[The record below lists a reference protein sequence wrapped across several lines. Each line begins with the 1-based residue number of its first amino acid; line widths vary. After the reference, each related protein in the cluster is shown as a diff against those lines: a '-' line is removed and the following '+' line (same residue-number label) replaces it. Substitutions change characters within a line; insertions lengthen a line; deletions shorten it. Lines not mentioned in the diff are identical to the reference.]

1 MILTIALVCVGVLV
15 AAASVIVAL
24 GWVVAKRVVFPQRQP
39 EAEVIGVGTHSIRL
53 ARTPLSSLPGPMGI
67 LYNEERTHARM
78 GAITAADPSNRWVER
93 ELIHASPGLAEAK
106 TVRVTGDVFGTPAH
120 TGAVATDV
128 VIHVDAGLAPAW
140 ELRVAGS
147 QVPDVWAIH
156 VHGAMSGREAVLRSV
171 HTTNQLGF
179 TSLVPSYRG
188 DPDNPQGPEI
198 GSALGQTEWPDIE
211 AAVSY
216 AKNHGARRILLVGW
230 SLGAT
235 LALSCV
241 ARSHAGG
248 AVDGLVLIAPILN
261 WKSSIK
267 ENVRNAR
274 LPATVAAAATQLLSV
289 PVTSR
294 WLGTPEPIRFA
305 DLAFES
311 TATLDTPTLIVHSTR
326 DRVAPYRDAQTLA
339 RRLPSLVTLEAFDSD
354 AHALEWNIDPARFS
368 DVLAS
373 WSLEHGFAS

>member
-1 MILTIALVCVGVLV
+1 MILTIALVCLGALV
-15 AAASVIVAL
+15 AAATVIVTL
-24 GWVVAKRVVFPQRQP
+24 GWVVAKRVIFPRRQP
-39 EAEVIGVGTHSIRL
+39 ETKVLSVGTSSIRL
-53 ARTPLSSLPGPMGI
+53 GRTPLSSVAGPMGI
-67 LYNEERTHARM
+67 LYNGERTHAHM
-78 GAITAADPSNRWVER
+78 SAITAADPSNRWVER

-106 TVRVTGDVFGTPAH
+106 TVRVTGDVFGTPAA
-120 TGAVATDV
+120 TGAVAADV
-128 VIHVDAGLAPAW
+128 DIRVDAGLAPAW
-140 ELRVAGS
+140 ELRVPGS

-188 DPDNPQGPEI
+188 DPDNPRGPKI
-198 GSALGQTEWPDIE
+198 GSSLGQAEWLDIE

-216 AKNHGARRILLVGW
+216 AREHGARRILLIGW

-235 LALSCV
+235 LSLSCV
-241 ARSHAGG
+241 ARSNVGG
-248 AVDGLVLIAPILN
+248 TVDGLVLVAPILN

-274 LPATVAAAATQLLSV
+274 LPAAIAAAATRLLSV
-289 PVTSR
+289 PATSR
-294 WLGTPEPIRFA
+294 WLGTAEPIRFA
-305 DLAFES
+305 ALAFES
-311 TATLDTPTLIVHSTR
+311 TATLDIPTLIVHSTR

-339 RRLPSLVTLEAFDSD
+339 RRIPSLVTLEAFDSD

-368 DVLAS
+368 DVVTS
-373 WSLEHGFAS
+373 WCLERGFAS